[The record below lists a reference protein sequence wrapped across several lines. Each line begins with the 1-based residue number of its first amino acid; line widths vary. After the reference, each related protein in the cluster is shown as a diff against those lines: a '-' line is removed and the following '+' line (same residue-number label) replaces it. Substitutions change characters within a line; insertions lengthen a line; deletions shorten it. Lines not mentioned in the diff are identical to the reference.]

1 MEDFFSERPTKSR
14 NSTLYQQPQPWVEK
28 YRPKSIDDVTAQEQT
43 VAVLK
48 KSLESKNLPH
58 MLFYGPPG
66 TGKTSTI
73 LALAREL
80 YEPEIL
86 RDRILE
92 LNASDE
98 RGINV
103 VREKIKNFA
112 RVIVGNRGESKYP
125 NPPYK
130 IIILDEADQMTNDA
144 QTALRRTM
152 ETYSRVTRFCLI
164 CNYVSRIIE
173 PLASRCAKFRFK
185 PLDIENTK
193 ERLQMICEQ
202 ERIKYEPEALDQLIS
217 ASEGD
222 LRKAIMYLQSAY
234 RLHKNELITRSSI
247 LEIAGTIPANIIDN
261 LLGQAYNLS
270 YTGIESAVKEI
281 VKSGYSSNQV
291 LLQVNVGSLSGFLQR
306 KSLIDQEQTKMVN
319 VLTQIQE
326 KIIYEERLT
335 DIQKSTISQ
344 HISEVD
350 NNLNDGSDEHL
361 QILALILNIMR
372 AL

>member
-1 MEDFFSERPTKSR
+1 KAIDGEDYRNDQDNCPLQGESSELERPTKAR
-14 NSTLYQQPQPWVEK
+14 NSTLNQQPQPWVEK

-48 KSLESKNLPH
+48 KSIESKNLPH

-80 YEPEIL
+80 YEPEIF
-86 RDRILE
+86 RDRVLE

-98 RGINV
+98 RGINI

-185 PLDIENTK
+185 PLNIEDAR
-193 ERLQMICEQ
+193 ERLQMICEK
-202 ERIKYEPEALDQLIS
+202 EGIRYEPEALDQLIS

-247 LEIAGTIPANIIDN
+247 QEIAGTIPASIIEN
-261 LLGQAYNLS
+261 LLGQAYLSS
-270 YTGIESAVKEI
+270 YTGIESAVREI
-281 VKSGYSSNQV
+281 VKSGYSSNQA
-291 LLQVNVGSLSGFLQR
+291 LL
-306 KSLIDQEQTKMVN
+306 
-319 VLTQIQE
+319 QIQE
-326 KIIYEERLT
+326 KIVSEDRLT

-344 HISEVD
+344 YISEVD
-350 NNLNDGSDEHL
+350 HNLNDGSDEHL
-361 QILALILNIMR
+361 QILALMLNIMR
-372 AL
+372 VL